1 MQPGDGDL
9 AIEAGAG
16 LGALLVRVQG
26 EGTPYAVG
34 PPKEWW
40 QTAVMFRRA
49 AIHFGLTARSPV
61 HVLRVRGTY
70 PGLDR
75 AGGLPRLHTPDDRQ
89 RLPVRGRDRLPAEIN

>member
-16 LGALLVRVQG
+16 LGALLVRVQR
-26 EGTPYAVG
+26 EGTPYPVE
-34 PPKEWW
+34 PLEEWW

-49 AIHFGLTARSPV
+49 AIHFGLTAGSPV
-61 HVLRVRGTY
+61 LLLRVRGTY

-89 RLPVRGRDRLPAEIN
+89 RLPVRGRHRVPT